1 MNSHFQLGRIAGIPI
16 YLDIMFLLMLLF
28 FGSRYFTSG
37 DTQIMAM
44 GLLIL
49 AGLLISI
56 LLHELGHAVA
66 ARLFGVHTREIELTG
81 LGGVARFANPLP
93 RSVLAKTV
101 IYLAGPAANLVLWL
115 GFEQIASAVMG
126 IGKPIAVWTFNALAV
141 NNYWLLLF
149 NLLPAFPLDGGRTFE
164 AWLSTVTSTA
174 MAVRIVAILGLVV
187 TLGCV
192 GLAIQG
198 SMWMLLLAF
207 VLFQQNWA
215 ALESVG
221 GLGGGR

>member
-1 MNSHFQLGRIAGIPI
+1 
-16 YLDIMFLLMLLF
+16 
-28 FGSRYFTSG
+28 
-37 DTQIMAM
+37 
-44 GLLIL
+44 
-49 AGLLISI
+49 
-56 LLHELGHAVA
+56 
-66 ARLFGVHTREIELTG
+66 
-81 LGGVARFANPLP
+81 
-93 RSVLAKTV
+93 
-101 IYLAGPAANLVLWL
+101 
-115 GFEQIASAVMG
+115 
-126 IGKPIAVWTFNALAV
+126 
-141 NNYWLLLF
+141 
-149 NLLPAFPLDGGRTFE
+149 
-164 AWLSTVTSTA
+164 